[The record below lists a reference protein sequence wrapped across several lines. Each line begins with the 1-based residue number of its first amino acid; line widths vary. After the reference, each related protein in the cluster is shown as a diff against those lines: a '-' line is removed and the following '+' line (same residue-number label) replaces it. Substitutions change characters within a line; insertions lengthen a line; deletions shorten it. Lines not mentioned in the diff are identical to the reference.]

1 MNSVTRSWCSLIISV
16 QDLDPVWASGS
27 RTLHAEKV
35 PHVLGIKIGIGTKST
50 DYLQV
55 SCCVVDQNQVKRLVS
70 DPLPREK
77 KRYKGFTIQPNKYEK
92 CRSKTV
98 RMYQYTFTLYY
109 TFRTIIKLNIFPI
122 YTVSNYLLFSYINQ
136 IILLSIFINV
146 NYVDCDYIIEMRIN
160 GLNSY
165 H

>member
-1 MNSVTRSWCSLIISV
+1 MLKLINFIRFRV
-16 QDLDPVWASGS
+16 ILILLNCAKL
-27 RTLHAEKV
+27 R
-35 PHVLGIKIGIGTKST
+35 
-50 DYLQV
+50 
-55 SCCVVDQNQVKRLVS
+55 
-70 DPLPREK
+70 K

-146 NYVDCDYIIEMRIN
+146 NYVDCDYIIEMRIRMRISKKIEN
-160 GLNSY
+160 WNEKK
-165 H
+165 